1 MFEFKKYYLH
11 GNKNYDIIYD
21 FVIKNIISEQKNDN
35 KLYIS
40 EAERDFLLKHRIYYY
55 NNNFYIIQMNL
66 IKMSKIKINLQEDI
80 LNFFEPYPNII
91 KCDENNIKLL
101 KYYSAYLKA
110 KNNYPEY
117 FIENYTHT
125 INYNNVENLEYIR
138 KNLISGMNISQIP
151 TYGGESC
158 LTTSFW
164 IFRGW
169 DEDTAKEKVK
179 EYQRENSKKM
189 NKKYKDNPEKYLG
202 CYNTQLEYYTK
213 RGYSLED
220 AIKLRKER
228 CTTFSKKKCIEK
240 YGEELGLKKFNERQE
255 KWQNTLKNKDNYI
268 EILISRQNYKGFSGI
283 SQELFKEIDE
293 NISSLNVKTYF
304 ASKNHEYGIGIK
316 NYGGVLYDFV
326 IPELKYAVEFN
337 GERFHPRKDKMDDFE
352 WKNWYNPFN
361 KDSADVAFE
370 KDNKKI
376 NALIEKGFIV
386 DIIWDSDYLN
396 DKNEIINNITNKIF
410 SIYEK
415 KKNDSR

>member
-55 NNNFYIIQMNL
+55 NNNFYIVQMNL

-101 KYYSAYLKA
+101 KYYSAY
-110 KNNYPEY
+110 
-117 FIENYTHT
+117 
-125 INYNNVENLEYIR
+125 LEYIR

-179 EYQRENSKKM
+179 EYQRKNSKKM
-189 NKKYKDNPEKYLG
+189 NKKYKDNPEKY
-202 CYNTQLEYYTK
+202 
-213 RGYSLED
+213 
-220 AIKLRKER
+220 
-228 CTTFSKKKCIEK
+228 
-240 YGEELGLKKFNERQE
+240 
-255 KWQNTLKNKDNYI
+255 
-268 EILISRQNYKGFSGI
+268 
-283 SQELFKEIDE
+283 
-293 NISSLNVKTYF
+293 
-304 ASKNHEYGIGIK
+304 
-316 NYGGVLYDFV
+316 
-326 IPELKYAVEFN
+326 
-337 GERFHPRKDKMDDFE
+337 
-352 WKNWYNPFN
+352 
-361 KDSADVAFE
+361 
-370 KDNKKI
+370 
-376 NALIEKGFIV
+376 
-386 DIIWDSDYLN
+386 
-396 DKNEIINNITNKIF
+396 
-410 SIYEK
+410 
-415 KKNDSR
+415 